1 MRRENIRNVGE
12 ERTVEEKEEES
23 NIKDID
29 RKSN

>member
-1 MRRENIRNVGE
+1 MRREKVRNVGE
-12 ERTVEEKEEES
+12 GRTVEEKEES